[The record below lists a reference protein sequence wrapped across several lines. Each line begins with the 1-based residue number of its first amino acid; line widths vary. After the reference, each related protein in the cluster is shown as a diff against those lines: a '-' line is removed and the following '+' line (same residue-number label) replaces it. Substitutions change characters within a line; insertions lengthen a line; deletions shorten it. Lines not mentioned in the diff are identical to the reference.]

1 MLSIKVLKTKNRN
14 KKQET
19 RNKKQ
24 ETRNKKQEIRNKKK
38 IINNTS
44 RYGTKT
50 RLFIYI
56 CLLSSSSLP
65 LRSLFLTVSFIR
77 LCIHDMNL
85 EINDYLVCRHREELA
100 CPNLE

>member
-1 MLSIKVLKTKNRN
+1 MLSIKVLKTKNR
-14 KKQET
+14 KKET

-24 ETRNKKQEIRNKKK
+24 ETRNMKQEIRNKKK

-56 CLLSSSSLP
+56 YVFSLP

-85 EINDYLVCRHREELA
+85 EINDYFVCRHREELA